1 MPLRAVSQQASPDA
15 FRLSV
20 YQRFE
25 LRRSKRRFNEI
36 RKSAISFQRVACK
49 IDINDIENF
58 FTLEILFFFFGYG
71 KSVLGGFLT

>member
-58 FTLEILFFFFGYG
+58 FTLEILFFFLDMENLFWGV
-71 KSVLGGFLT
+71 S